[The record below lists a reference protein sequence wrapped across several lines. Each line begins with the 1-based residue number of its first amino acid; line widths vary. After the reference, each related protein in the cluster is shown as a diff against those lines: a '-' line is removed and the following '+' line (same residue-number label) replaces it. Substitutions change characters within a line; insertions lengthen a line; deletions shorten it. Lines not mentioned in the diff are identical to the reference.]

1 MKINIKKI
9 IIILLLFIPVIS
21 FAQQTEKQK
30 ETKQE
35 DVVITINVTK
45 INKTIGKVIG
55 FIRNEKKQ
63 FKQEIIDNLTPEE
76 LQGYKEAK
84 ENLDYELKYI
94 HDAIHAGWSQGWRGE
109 SYSPPYKHK

>member
-21 FAQQTEKQK
+21 FAQQTGKQK
-30 ETKQE
+30 ENKQE

-45 INKTIGKVIG
+45 INKTIGKVVG
-55 FIRNEKKQ
+55 FIRSETKQ
-63 FKQEIIDNLTPEE
+63 FKQEVVDNLTLEE
-76 LQGYKEAK
+76 LQEYKEAK
-84 ENLDYELKYI
+84 ENINYELKYI
-94 HDAIHAGWSQGWRGE
+94 HDAIHAGWAQGWRGE

>member
-30 ETKQE
+30 ENKQE

-45 INKTIGKVIG
+45 INKTIGKVVG
-55 FIRNEKKQ
+55 FIRSETKQ
-63 FKQEIIDNLTPEE
+63 FKQEITDNLTPEE
-76 LQGYKEAK
+76 RQGYKEAK
-84 ENLDYELKYI
+84 ENLNYELKYI
-94 HDAIHAGWSQGWRGE
+94 HDAIHAGWAQGWRGE

>member
-21 FAQQTEKQK
+21 FAQQTENQK
-30 ETKQE
+30 ENKQE

-45 INKTIGKVIG
+45 FNKTIGKVVG
-55 FIRNEKKQ
+55 FIRDEMKQ
-63 FKQEIIDNLTPEE
+63 FKQEIVDNLTPEE
-76 LQGYKEAK
+76 RQEYKEAK
-84 ENLDYELKYI
+84 ENLNYELKYI
-94 HDAIHAGWSQGWRGE
+94 HDAIHAGWTQGWRGE

>member
-45 INKTIGKVIG
+45 INKTIGKVVG
-55 FIRNEKKQ
+55 FIRSEKKQ
-63 FKQEIIDNLTPEE
+63 FKQEIVDNLTPEE
-76 LQGYKEAK
+76 LQEYKEAK

-94 HDAIHAGWSQGWRGE
+94 HDAIHAGWAQGWRGE
-109 SYSPPYKHK
+109 PYSPPYKHK